1 MKIIYLFYV
10 SDWRLSRLIEFDL
23 FLGPVN
29 RDNASNA
36 GAMDV
41 DPNSSNRN
49 SSQINNLTQLILSLD
64 MEQWENLVEVF
75 HIDKCMIEPEN
86 AQIF

>member
-1 MKIIYLFYV
+1 MIEHRTDFLDAISLF
-10 SDWRLSRLIEFDL
+10 

-29 RDNASNA
+29 TDS
-36 GAMDV
+36 AMDV
-41 DPNSSNRN
+41 DRK

-75 HIDKCMIEPEN
+75 HIDKCMIEH
-86 AQIF
+86 